1 MSILMSRHMCVNC
14 KAILMKRLVIIL
26 SILFTTNVEAQT
38 PQQILRSE
46 GFVLVTKE
54 NDKEIYYR
62 PNEVKKHDGIVYYST
77 TKFFTNGSNKYSLE
91 SNYVALA
98 CKEQKIIWLGIHKV
112 PYIGKSSYKDLTKNG
127 IKDKDIKPLTSLDR
141 KMHSKLCS

>member
-1 MSILMSRHMCVNC
+1 MSRHMCINC
-14 KAILMKRLVIIL
+14 KAILMKRLVILL
-26 SILFTTNVEAQT
+26 SILFTTTVHAQT

-54 NDKEIYYR
+54 NGKEIYYR
-62 PNEVKKHDGIVYYST
+62 PKEVKKHDGIVYYST
-77 TKFFTNGSNKYSLE
+77 TTFFTNGSNKYSLE

-141 KMHSKLCS
+141 KMYSKLCS

>member
-1 MSILMSRHMCVNC
+1 MCVNC
-14 KAILMKRLVIIL
+14 KAVSMKYLIL
-26 SILFTTNVEAQT
+26 SLLLVSTITIAKT
-38 PQQILRSE
+38 PQQILKEE
-46 GFVLVTKE
+46 GFVFVTKE
-54 NDKEIYYR
+54 ANKEIYYR
-62 PNEVKKHDGIVYYST
+62 PKEVKHYDGFAYYST

-141 KMHSKLCS
+141 KMYSKLCS

>member
-1 MSILMSRHMCVNC
+1 MCVNC
-14 KAILMKRLVIIL
+14 KAMSMKYLIL
-26 SILFTTNVEAQT
+26 SLFLVSTLAVAKT
-38 PQQILRSE
+38 PQEILKEE
-46 GFVLVTKE
+46 GFVLVSKE
-54 NDKEIYYR
+54 SSKDVYYR
-62 PNEVKKHDGIVYYST
+62 PKEVKKHDGIVYYST

-127 IKDKDIKPLTSLDR
+127 IKGKDIKPLTSLDR
-141 KMHSKLCS
+141 KMYSKLCS

>member
-1 MSILMSRHMCVNC
+1 
-14 KAILMKRLVIIL
+14 MKYLIL
-26 SILFTTNVEAQT
+26 SLFLVSTIAVAKT
-38 PQQILRSE
+38 PQEILREE
-46 GFVLVTKE
+46 GFVLVSKE
-54 NDKEIYYR
+54 SGKEVYYR

-77 TKFFTNGSNKYSLE
+77 TIFFTNGSNKYSLE
-91 SNYVALA
+91 SKYVALA

-141 KMHSKLCS
+141 KMYSKLCS

>member
-14 KAILMKRLVIIL
+14 KAMSMKYLIL
-26 SILFTTNVEAQT
+26 SLFLVSTIAVAKT
-38 PQQILRSE
+38 PQEILRKE
-46 GFVLVTKE
+46 GFVLVSKE
-54 NDKEIYYR
+54 SGKEVYYR
-62 PNEVKKHDGIVYYST
+62 PKEVKKHDGIVYYST
-77 TKFFTNGSNKYSLE
+77 TIFFTNGSNKYSLE
-91 SNYVALA
+91 SKYVALS

-141 KMHSKLCS
+141 KMYSKLCS

>member
-1 MSILMSRHMCVNC
+1 MCVNC
-14 KAILMKRLVIIL
+14 KAMSMKYLIL
-26 SILFTTNVEAQT
+26 SLFLVSTIVGAKT
-38 PQQILRSE
+38 PQEILRDE
-46 GFVLVTKE
+46 GFVLVSKE
-54 NDKEIYYR
+54 SGKEVYYR
-62 PNEVKKHDGIVYYST
+62 PKEVKRNDGIVYYST

-112 PYIGKSSYKDLTKNG
+112 PYIGKSSYKNLTNNG
-127 IKDKDIKPLTSLDR
+127 IKEKDIKPLTSLDR